1 MSWAGDMKK
10 HADYFCKKFDEQ
22 DDWFFPD
29 HLEENASYP
38 TAKED
43 VPDTDYTVPFGKAAV
58 RREGKDVTIVGLQR
72 MVETA
77 LEAADQL
84 AEEGIE
90 AEVIDPRTLVPLD
103 VETIVNSVRKTHRV
117 VVVHE
122 AHERVGFGAEVIA
135 QVVTHAF
142 DYLDAPPARVAN
154 PNVPTPFSRTLEELS
169 IPSAAQVAQAVKGL
183 VV

>member
-1 MSWAGDMKK
+1 
-10 HADYFCKKFDEQ
+10 
-22 DDWFFPD
+22 
-29 HLEENASYP
+29 
-38 TAKED
+38 
-43 VPDTDYTVPFGKAAV
+43 
-58 RREGKDVTIVGLQR
+58 

-77 LEAADQL
+77 LEAADEL
-84 AEEGIE
+84 AEAGIE

-103 VETIVNSVRKTHRV
+103 IETIANSVKKTHRV

-154 PNVPTPFSRTLEELS
+154 PNVPTPFNRTLEELS
-169 IPSAAQVAQAVKGL
+169 IPSAAQVVRRSGRWWPRGEGRSPRSYVPGPKSGTGAAGERSVHGAADRAEALPRAKI
-183 VV
+183 